1 MRLII
6 GNKNYSSWSLRAWLA
21 LKANGFVFEEIL
33 LPLDTPEFYQRIA
46 ELNPSGKVPALLD
59 DELLVW
65 DSLSIIDYLHHCFPK
80 LGIWPELPID
90 FALAKSMSAEMHSGL
105 HNLRAAMPMN
115 IREKWDFFDFSE
127 TLQKDINR
135 VQELW
140 TQALTRKNNA
150 GPFLFGTELTG
161 ADFMFAP
168 VVARFRTYGVPLTDT
183 CQAYADA
190 VWQHPA
196 MQEWISGALAETEI
210 VDADEIDTTLKLL
223 G

>member
-21 LKANGFVFEEIL
+21 LKANGFIFEEIL

-46 ELNPSGKVPALLD
+46 DLNPSGKVPALLD

-65 DSLSIIDYLHHCFPK
+65 DSLSIMDYLHHCFPK
-80 LGIWPELPID
+80 LGIWPTLPSD

-105 HNLRAAMPMN
+105 QNLRNAMPMN
-115 IREKWDFFDFSE
+115 IRAHWDHFEFSE
-127 TLQKDINR
+127 SLQKDITR

-140 TQALTRKNNA
+140 TQALTHKDNA
-150 GPFLFGTELTG
+150 GPYLFGANLTG

-168 VVARFRTYGVPLTDT
+168 VVARFKTYNVALSVV
-183 CQAYADA
+183 CQQYSDA

-196 MQEWISGALAETEI
+196 MQEWISAALIETDI
-210 VDADEIDTTLKLL
+210 VDADEVDTSLTLL